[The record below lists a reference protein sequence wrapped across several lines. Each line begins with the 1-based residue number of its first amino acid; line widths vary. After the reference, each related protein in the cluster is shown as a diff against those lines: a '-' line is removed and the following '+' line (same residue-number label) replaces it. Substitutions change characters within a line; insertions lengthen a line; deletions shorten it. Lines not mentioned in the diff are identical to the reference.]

1 MDVNFRNVSLG
12 DESIQVISEE
22 EEEEFQQLID
32 DAYILPS
39 TGHRIFVV
47 QPGMV
52 MYIIKRAIDMLKYN
66 F

>member
-1 MDVNFRNVSLG
+1 MDVNFRNVSSG
-12 DESIQVISEE
+12 DESIQVISEEE

-47 QPGMV
+47 QPGRDIHIF
-52 MYIIKRAIDMLKYN
+52 IIVNIQRS
-66 F
+66 